1 MFPVAYL
8 GGGRVRLSKILN
20 VRPKESMSAAVQN
33 DELAEDIG
41 TRLKLVRQMFGLTQR
56 ELARRAGVTN
66 GAISLIEQNR
76 VSPSISSLKKI
87 LDGIPLSLAD
97 FFTLN
102 FSSSDSVFFAGEELT
117 EISYDPAISMRMV
130 GRKVKGR
137 AMQML
142 REVYQ
147 PGADT
152 GDAMLRHDGEECGLV
167 ISGSIIITV
176 GVQERLLNPG
186 DAYYFRS
193 DIPHRFRNP
202 GPEPCVLVS
211 ANSPPSF

>member
-1 MFPVAYL
+1 MAVL
-8 GGGRVRLSKILN
+8 EQS
-20 VRPKESMSAAVQN
+20 EDSQAA
-33 DELAEDIG
+33 DEMADIG
-41 TRLKLVRQMFGLTQR
+41 TRLRVVRQIYGLTQR

-102 FSSSDSVFFAGEELT
+102 FSPSDNVFFTGDELT
-117 EISYDPAISMRMV
+117 EISFGEKISYRMV
-130 GRKVKGR
+130 GRKIKDR
-137 AMQML
+137 ALQML
-142 REVYQ
+142 FETYQ

-152 GDAMLRHDGEECGLV
+152 GEAMLRHDGEECGIIV
-167 ISGSIIITV
+167 SGCLAVTV
-176 GVQERLLNPG
+176 GAQEKILQPG

-202 GPEPCVLVS
+202 GDAPCVLVS

>member
-1 MFPVAYL
+1 MADTGDSP
-8 GGGRVRLSKILN
+8 
-20 VRPKESMSAAVQN
+20 
-33 DELAEDIG
+33 EDIG
-41 TRLKLVRQMFGLTQR
+41 ARLRVVRQIYGLTQR

-102 FSSSDSVFFAGEELT
+102 FSASDNVFFTAEDLT
-117 EISYDPAISMRMV
+117 EIAFGEKISFRMV
-130 GRKVKGR
+130 GRR
-137 AMQML
+137 AKDRAIQML
-142 REVYQ
+142 FETYR

-152 GDAMLRHDGEECGLV
+152 GAEMLRHDGEECGII
-167 ISGSIIITV
+167 ISGHLTV
-176 GVQERLLNPG
+176 TAGAQEKILAPG

-193 DIPHRFRNP
+193 DIPHRFRNA
-202 GPEPCVLVS
+202 GDVPCTLVS
-211 ANSPPSF
+211 ANAPPGF

>member
-1 MFPVAYL
+1 M
-8 GGGRVRLSKILN
+8 
-20 VRPKESMSAAVQN
+20 AVLEQTEETQPA
-33 DELAEDIG
+33 DEMADIG
-41 TRLKLVRQMFGLTQR
+41 TRLRVVRQIYGLTQR

-66 GAISLIEQNR
+66 GAISLIEQSR

-102 FSSSDSVFFAGEELT
+102 FSPSDNVFFTGEELT
-117 EISYDPAISMRMV
+117 EISFGEKISYRMV
-130 GRKVKGR
+130 GRKVKDR
-137 AMQML
+137 ALQML
-142 REVYQ
+142 FETYQ

-152 GDAMLRHDGEECGLV
+152 GEAMLRHGGEECGV
-167 ISGSIIITV
+167 IVSGCLAVTV
-176 GVQERLLNPG
+176 GAQEKLLHPG

-202 GPEPCVLVS
+202 GEVPCVLVS

>member
-1 MFPVAYL
+1 M
-8 GGGRVRLSKILN
+8 I
-20 VRPKESMSAAVQN
+20 Q
-33 DELAEDIG
+33 AEATNPEEIG
-41 TRLKLVRQMFGLTQR
+41 TRLRLVRQIYGLTQR

-102 FSSSDSVFFAGEELT
+102 FSPSDNVFFTAADLT
-117 EISYDPAISMRMV
+117 EISVGDNISFRMV
-130 GRKVKGR
+130 GRRVAER
-137 AMQML
+137 ALQML
-142 REVYQ
+142 HETYQ

-152 GDAMLRHDGEECGLV
+152 GEAMLRHTGEECGV
-167 ISGSIIITV
+167 IISGCLAVTV
-176 GVQERLLNPG
+176 GAQEKTLYPG

-202 GPEPCVLVS
+202 GDTPCVLVS

>member
-1 MFPVAYL
+1 
-8 GGGRVRLSKILN
+8 
-20 VRPKESMSAAVQN
+20 MS
-33 DELAEDIG
+33 LALQDGLMSDDIG
-41 TRLKLVRQMFGLTQR
+41 SRLKLVRQIFGLTQR

-102 FSSSDSVFFAGEELT
+102 FSPSDEVFFTAEELT
-117 EISYDPAISMRMV
+117 EIAHQPEISMRLV
-130 GRKVKGR
+130 GRRAKGR
-137 AMQML
+137 ALGML

-152 GDAMLRHDGEECGLV
+152 GDTMLRHEGEECGIV
-167 ISGSIIITV
+167 VSGSLTVTV
-176 GVQERLLNPG
+176 GVQERILTPG

-193 DIPHRFRNP
+193 DIPHRFRNQ
-202 GPEPCVLVS
+202 GTEPCVLIS
-211 ANSPPSF
+211 ANSPPTF

>member
-1 MFPVAYL
+1 MAAL
-8 GGGRVRLSKILN
+8 EQADDTHGEEIGNRL
-20 VRPKESMSAAVQN
+20 RM
-33 DELAEDIG
+33 
-41 TRLKLVRQMFGLTQR
+41 VRQIYGLTQR

-97 FFTLN
+97 FFTLD
-102 FSSSDSVFFAGEELT
+102 FSPSENVFFTAPELT
-117 EISYDPAISMRMV
+117 EIAFGENISLRMV
-130 GRKVKGR
+130 GRSVKHR
-137 AMQML
+137 ALQML
-142 REVYQ
+142 FETYQ

-152 GDAMLRHDGEECGLV
+152 GEAMLRHQGEECGIV
-167 ISGSIIITV
+167 ITGHLTVTV
-176 GVQERLLNPG
+176 GSQEKDLAPG

-193 DIPHRFRNP
+193 DIPHRFRNLSNT
-202 GPEPCVLVS
+202 PCTLIS

>member
-1 MFPVAYL
+1 ML
-8 GGGRVRLSKILN
+8 KILN
-20 VRPKESMSAAVQN
+20 AWNKTEMSAALQP
-33 DELAEDIG
+33 DEPSDDIG
-41 TRLKLVRQMFGLTQR
+41 TRLRLVRQIYGLTQR

-102 FSSSDSVFFAGEELT
+102 FASSENVFFTGTELT
-117 EISYDPAISMRMV
+117 EIAFGPAISMRMV
-130 GRKVKGR
+130 GRNIKDR
-137 AMQML
+137 ALQML
-142 REVYQ
+142 HETYQ

-152 GDAMLRHDGEECGLV
+152 GEEMLRHHGEECGIIV
-167 ISGSIIITV
+167 SGSLTVTV
-176 GVQERLLNPG
+176 GTQEKTLTPG

-202 GPEPCVLVS
+202 GAEPCILVS

>member
-1 MFPVAYL
+1 
-8 GGGRVRLSKILN
+8 
-20 VRPKESMSAAVQN
+20 MSAILKN
-33 DELAEDIG
+33 EDASEEIG
-41 TRLKLVRQMFGLTQR
+41 TRLKLVRQIFGLTQR

-102 FSSSDSVFFAGEELT
+102 FSPSDNVFFTGDELT

-130 GRKVKGR
+130 GRQVKDR
-137 AMQML
+137 ALQML
-142 REVYQ
+142 RETYQ
-147 PGADT
+147 PGSDT
-152 GDAMLRHDGEECGLV
+152 GDAMLRHSGEECGIVVAGCL
-167 ISGSIIITV
+167 TV
-176 GVQERLLNPG
+176 PIGVQEKQLNPG

-193 DIPHRFRNP
+193 DIPHRFRNQ
-202 GPEPCVLVS
+202 GSEPVILIS
-211 ANSPPSF
+211 SNSPPSF

>member
-1 MFPVAYL
+1 M
-8 GGGRVRLSKILN
+8 
-20 VRPKESMSAAVQN
+20 AALEQH
-33 DELAEDIG
+33 EEETSEDIG
-41 TRLKLVRQMFGLTQR
+41 TRLRVVRQIYGFTQR

-102 FSSSDSVFFAGEELT
+102 FSPSDSVFFAASELT
-117 EISYDPAISMRMV
+117 EIAFGENISFRMV
-130 GRKVKGR
+130 GRKIANR
-137 AMQML
+137 ALQML
-142 REVYQ
+142 AETYQ

-152 GDAMLRHDGEECGLV
+152 GEEMLRHQGEECGIV
-167 ISGSIIITV
+167 ISGALLVTV
-176 GVQERLLNPG
+176 GPQERLLQPG

-193 DIPHRFRNP
+193 DIPHRFRNA
-202 GPEPCVLVS
+202 GETACILIS

>member
-1 MFPVAYL
+1 M
-8 GGGRVRLSKILN
+8 
-20 VRPKESMSAAVQN
+20 AALEQIE
-33 DELAEDIG
+33 DSPEDIG
-41 TRLKLVRQMFGLTQR
+41 TRLRLVRQIYGLTQR

-97 FFTLN
+97 FFTLD
-102 FSSSDSVFFAGEELT
+102 FSPSDNVFFSAADLT
-117 EISYDPAISMRMV
+117 EIAFGDAISMKMV
-130 GRKVKGR
+130 GRNVKTR
-137 AMQML
+137 ALQML
-142 REVYQ
+142 YETYA

-152 GDAMLRHDGEECGLV
+152 GEAMLRHHGEECGIIV
-167 ISGSIIITV
+167 SGSLTV
-176 GVQERLLNPG
+176 TIGAQEKLLHPG
-186 DAYYFRS
+186 DAYYFSS

-202 GPEPCVLVS
+202 GPTPCILIS

>member
-1 MFPVAYL
+1 MAAL
-8 GGGRVRLSKILN
+8 EQIEEGLS
-20 VRPKESMSAAVQN
+20 
-33 DELAEDIG
+33 EDVG
-41 TRLKLVRQMFGLTQR
+41 TRLRMVRQIYGLTQR

-102 FSSSDSVFFAGEELT
+102 FSPSENVFYSASELT
-117 EISYDPAISMRMV
+117 EIAFGANISLRMV
-130 GRKVKGR
+130 GRSIKDR
-137 AMQML
+137 ALQML
-142 REVYQ
+142 YETYQ

-152 GDAMLRHDGEECGLV
+152 GEAMLRHHGEECGIV
-167 ISGSIIITV
+167 ISGSLIVTV
-176 GVQERLLNPG
+176 GAQEKELSAG
-186 DAYYFRS
+186 DAYYFHS

-202 GPEPCVLVS
+202 TAKPCVLVS

>member
-1 MFPVAYL
+1 
-8 GGGRVRLSKILN
+8 
-20 VRPKESMSAAVQN
+20 MSAALQSETPS
-33 DELAEDIG
+33 DDIG
-41 TRLKLVRQMFGLTQR
+41 ARLRLVRQIYGLTQR

-102 FSSSDSVFFAGEELT
+102 FAPSERVFFSRDELT
-117 EISYDPAISMRMV
+117 EIAFGDSISMRMV
-130 GRKVKGR
+130 GRSVKNR
-137 AMQML
+137 ALQML
-142 REVYQ
+142 YETYQ

-152 GDAMLRHDGEECGLV
+152 GDAMLRHHGEECGIV
-167 ISGSIIITV
+167 ISGCLAVTV
-176 GVQERLLNPG
+176 GGQEKVLLPG
-186 DAYYFRS
+186 EAYYFKS
-193 DIPHRFRNP
+193 EIPHRFRNP
-202 GPEPCVLVS
+202 GGEPCVLVS

>member
-1 MFPVAYL
+1 MAAL
-8 GGGRVRLSKILN
+8 EKAEEGLS
-20 VRPKESMSAAVQN
+20 
-33 DELAEDIG
+33 DDIG
-41 TRLKLVRQMFGLTQR
+41 NRLRMVRQIYGLTQR

-97 FFTLN
+97 FFTLD
-102 FSSSDSVFFAGEELT
+102 FSPSENVFFSADELT
-117 EISYDPAISMRMV
+117 QISFGENISLRMV
-130 GRKVKGR
+130 GRSIKNR
-137 AMQML
+137 ALQML
-142 REVYQ
+142 SETYQ

-152 GDAMLRHDGEECGLV
+152 GEAMLRHQGEECGIVVTGRLLV
-167 ISGSIIITV
+167 TV
-176 GVQERLLNPG
+176 GAQEKELVAG

-202 GPEPCVLVS
+202 GDTPCTLIS

>member
-1 MFPVAYL
+1 
-8 GGGRVRLSKILN
+8 
-20 VRPKESMSAAVQN
+20 MSAALET
-33 DELAEDIG
+33 DESSDDIG
-41 TRLKLVRQMFGLTQR
+41 TRLRLVRQIYGLTQR

-102 FSSSDSVFFAGEELT
+102 FASSENVFFSGPDLT
-117 EISYDPAISMRMV
+117 EIAFGDAISMRMV
-130 GRKVKGR
+130 GRNIKDR
-137 AMQML
+137 ALQML
-142 REVYQ
+142 RETYQ

-152 GDAMLRHDGEECGLV
+152 GEEMLRHNGEECGIIV
-167 ISGSIIITV
+167 SGNLTVTV
-176 GVQERLLNPG
+176 GTQEKTLAPG

-202 GPEPCVLVS
+202 GGEPCILIS

>member
-1 MFPVAYL
+1 
-8 GGGRVRLSKILN
+8 
-20 VRPKESMSAAVQN
+20 MSTTAPS
-33 DELAEDIG
+33 DDIG
-41 TRLKLVRQMFGLTQR
+41 TRLRLVRQIYGLTQR

-97 FFTLN
+97 FFTHN
-102 FSSSDSVFFAGEELT
+102 FAASDQVFFAAAELT
-117 EISYDPAISMRMV
+117 EIAFGETVSMRMV
-130 GRKVKGR
+130 GGNLKER
-137 AMQML
+137 ALQML
-142 REVYQ
+142 QETYQ

-152 GDAMLRHDGEECGLV
+152 GEEMLRHQGEECGIIV
-167 ISGSIIITV
+167 SGSLTVTV
-176 GVQERLLNPG
+176 GAQEKTLQPG

-202 GPEPCVLVS
+202 GPLPCLLIS
-211 ANSPPSF
+211 ASSPPSF

>member
-1 MFPVAYL
+1 MLAPPENPA
-8 GGGRVRLSKILN
+8 
-20 VRPKESMSAAVQN
+20 P
-33 DELAEDIG
+33 AEDIG
-41 TRLKLVRQMFGLTQR
+41 SRLRLVRQIYRVTQR

-102 FSSSDSVFFAGEELT
+102 LESSENVFFQAADLT
-117 EISYDPAISMRMV
+117 EIAFGERISMRMV
-130 GRKVKGR
+130 GNNIKNR

-142 REVYQ
+142 HETYQ

-152 GDAMLRHDGEECGLV
+152 GEEMLRHQGEECG
-167 ISGSIIITV
+167 IITAGCLAVTV
-176 GVQERLLNPG
+176 GTQEQVLYPG

-202 GPEPCVLVS
+202 GDTPCELISV
-211 ANSPPSF
+211 NSPPSF

>member
-1 MFPVAYL
+1 
-8 GGGRVRLSKILN
+8 
-20 VRPKESMSAAVQN
+20 MS
-33 DELAEDIG
+33 LALQDAGKSDDIG
-41 TRLKLVRQMFGLTQR
+41 TRLKLVRQIFGLTQR

-102 FSSSDSVFFAGEELT
+102 FSPSDEVFFTANELT
-117 EISYDPAISMRMV
+117 EIAHQPEISMRLV
-130 GRKVKGR
+130 GRRAKGR
-137 AMQML
+137 ALGML

-152 GDAMLRHDGEECGLV
+152 GDAMLRHEGEECGIV
-167 ISGSIIITV
+167 VSGSLTVTV
-176 GVQERLLNPG
+176 GVQEKTLSPG

-202 GPEPCVLVS
+202 GTEPCVLIS
-211 ANSPPSF
+211 ANSPPTF

>member
-1 MFPVAYL
+1 M
-8 GGGRVRLSKILN
+8 
-20 VRPKESMSAAVQN
+20 AALEQTE
-33 DELAEDIG
+33 DAHSEDIG
-41 TRLKLVRQMFGLTQR
+41 TRLRVVSQIYGLTQR

-102 FSSSDSVFFAGEELT
+102 FSPSENVFFSAGELT
-117 EISYDPAISMRMV
+117 EISFGENISFRMV
-130 GRKVKGR
+130 GRSVKDR
-137 AMQML
+137 ALQML
-142 REVYQ
+142 FETYQ

-152 GDAMLRHDGEECGLV
+152 GEAMLRHDGEECG
-167 ISGSIIITV
+167 IIITGHLTVTV
-176 GVQERLLNPG
+176 GAQERELSPG

-202 GPEPCVLVS
+202 GIVPCTLIS

>member
-1 MFPVAYL
+1 
-8 GGGRVRLSKILN
+8 
-20 VRPKESMSAAVQN
+20 MSAALQH
-33 DELAEDIG
+33 DEPSDDIG
-41 TRLKLVRQMFGLTQR
+41 TRLRLVRQIYGLTQR

-102 FSSSDSVFFAGEELT
+102 FAPSENVFFAAGELT
-117 EISYDPAISMRMV
+117 EIAFGPDISMRMV
-130 GRKVKGR
+130 GRNTKNR

-142 REVYQ
+142 FETYQ

-152 GDAMLRHDGEECGLV
+152 GEEMLRHQGEECGIIV
-167 ISGSIIITV
+167 SGCLAVTV
-176 GVQERLLNPG
+176 GVQEKTLHPG

-202 GPEPCVLVS
+202 GTTPCVLVS
-211 ANSPPSF
+211 VNSPPSF